1 VAEVDRVF
9 LVARSRLRPDDDLL
23 DGSGNG
29 NGGGGASSM
38 PTAPAEVAALLA
50 DKLERLLRHELRCF
64 GRRDGDDEADTS
76 FSQRFAEKVI
86 DNLQVCVG
94 RVHVRYEYAPDAR
107 ALRVG
112 TTPFAVG
119 VIIHELSG
127 ACACVR
133 PSEAMARSSGGA
145 RHFAAHLRRKS
156 R

>member
-1 VAEVDRVF
+1 MAEVDRVF

-23 DGSGNG
+23 DGSG
-29 NGGGGASSM
+29 AQAASM
-38 PTAPAEVAALLA
+38 PTAPDEVAALLA

-76 FSQRFAEKVI
+76 VSQRFAEKVI

-112 TTPFAVG
+112 TPPFAVG
-119 VIIHELSG
+119 VVIHELSG
-127 ACACVR
+127 ACVC
-133 PSEAMARSSGGA
+133 GG
-145 RHFAAHLRRKS
+145 RQRQ
-156 R
+156 